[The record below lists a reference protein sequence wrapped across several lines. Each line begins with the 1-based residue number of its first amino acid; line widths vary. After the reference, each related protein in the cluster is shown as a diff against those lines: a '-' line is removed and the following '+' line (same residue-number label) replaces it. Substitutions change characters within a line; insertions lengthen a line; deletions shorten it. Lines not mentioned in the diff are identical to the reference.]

1 MTTKITKERRRA
13 KRISTDLTVRWKTSE
28 NSQDS
33 KITDLSTE
41 GCFILTAERM
51 SVNKLS
57 GITQVPEGDAI
68 HIELHLPSD
77 ERLKLNGEIVY
88 KVDLLGFGV
97 RFLNVTGPN
106 EQVLGAF
113 INKQKLESLESL
125 AFPRVSG
132 NKH

>member
-1 MTTKITKERRRA
+1 MKTKITKERRRA
-13 KRISTDLTVRWKTSE
+13 KRVSTNLTVRWNTSE
-28 NSQDS
+28 ISHDS

-41 GCFILTAERM
+41 GCFILTADQM

-57 GITQVPEGDAI
+57 RIMNVPEGDAI
-68 HIELHLPSD
+68 HIELHLSSD
-77 ERLKLNGEIVY
+77 ERLKLNGEVVY

-97 RFLNVTGPN
+97 RFLNVTRPN

-113 INKQKLESLESL
+113 IDKQELGSLESFP
-125 AFPRVSG
+125 FPRVRG